1 MWNNPPLTFA
11 KEFSGNNDGEPS
23 REELLVIEHM
33 AISTV
38 DVIVEYLAETEYYE
52 NLEYELRYN

>member
-1 MWNNPPLTFA
+1 MWNNPTLTFA

-38 DVIVEYLAETEYYE
+38 DVIVEYLAATEYYE
-52 NLEYELRYN
+52 N

>member
-1 MWNNPPLTFA
+1 MWNNPTLTFA
-11 KEFSGNNDGEPS
+11 KEFNGNSDGEPS

-38 DVIVEYLAETEYYE
+38 DAIVEYLAETEYFD